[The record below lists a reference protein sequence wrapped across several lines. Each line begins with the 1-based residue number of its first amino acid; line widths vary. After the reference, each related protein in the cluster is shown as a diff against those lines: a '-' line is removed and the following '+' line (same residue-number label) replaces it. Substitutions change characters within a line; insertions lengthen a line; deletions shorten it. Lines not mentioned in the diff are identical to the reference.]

1 MSYDYPRP
9 GVPGA
14 NRWAA
19 MTKYLRRLGHEVT
32 VVTPVAPGTSPGEVD
47 GVVRTPDLNTNTA
60 LRRLL
65 RRPPAD
71 GAAISTGKVDAGA
84 SALLTQVVVPDAYL
98 LSWNPWAGR
107 AVRQLLRD
115 REIDCMITSGPP
127 NSTHLLGL
135 AAGRGRAM
143 WIAEF
148 RDGWLFE
155 PLRDPFPTAP
165 QRALSGWLER
175 RVATRADA
183 MVGVTQ
189 PIVEDLRSRLGV
201 SAELIANGWDPEV
214 GRSAAPASEL
224 VDARKFT
231 FLHTGAVSGAWGRDP
246 RPLLA
251 AVRLLVDADPG
262 LAERVEVLFVGV
274 ATAADLQLLRDP
286 RLRGVVRY
294 GGAVEREQAL
304 ALQRAAGALLL
315 LTSDRVSE
323 ATGKLFE
330 YLGSGRPIIALAENN
345 EAARIVEETG
355 TGVSV
360 PLRDVG
366 AIATQLRL
374 AFEGR
379 LETSYAPRDLDRYS
393 YPGPAQQL
401 AELAGTL
408 LSERSAR
415 NRVK

>member
-1 MSYDYPRP
+1 M
-9 GVPGA
+9 A
-14 NRWAA
+14 
-19 MTKYLRRLGHEVT
+19 KYLRRLGHEVT
-32 VVTPVAPGTSPGEVD
+32 VVTPVAPGTSPGEID
-47 GVVRTPDLNTNTA
+47 GVVRTPDLNTNAA
-60 LRRLL
+60 LRKLL
-65 RRPPAD
+65 RRPPAH
-71 GAAISTGKVDAGA
+71 GAASPPGTAGVGA

-98 LSWNPWAGR
+98 LSWNPWARR
-107 AVRQLLRD
+107 AINHVLRGG
-115 REIDCMITSGPP
+115 EIDCLITTGPP

-135 AAGRGRAM
+135 APGRRRPI

-165 QRALSGWLER
+165 QRALAGWLER

-183 MVGVTQ
+183 VVGVTQ

-201 SAELIANGWDPEV
+201 SAEWISNGWDPEIE
-214 GRSAAPASEL
+214 RSTLPVSEL
-224 VDARKFT
+224 VDTRKFT

-251 AVRLLVDADPG
+251 ALRLLVDDDPG
-262 LAERVEVLFVGV
+262 LTERVEVLFVGL
-274 ATAADLQLLRDP
+274 ATAADLQMLRDP
-286 RLRGVVRY
+286 QLRGVVRY
-294 GGAVEREQAL
+294 GGAVERDQAL

-345 EAARIVEETG
+345 EAARIVAETA

-374 AFEGR
+374 AIEGR
-379 LETSYAPRDLDRYS
+379 LEESYAPRNLDRYS
-393 YPGPAQQL
+393 YPGPARQL
-401 AELAGTL
+401 AELAETL
-408 LSERSAR
+408 LSERSPR